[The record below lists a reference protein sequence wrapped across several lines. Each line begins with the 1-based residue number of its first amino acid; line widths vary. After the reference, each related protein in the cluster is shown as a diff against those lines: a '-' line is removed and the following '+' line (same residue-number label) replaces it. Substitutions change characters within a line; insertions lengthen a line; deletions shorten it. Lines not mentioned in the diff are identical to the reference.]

1 MFDDL
6 VKSDLVLYKQ
16 RNLDVKLIDVL
27 LGKLVLTYV
36 LYYGLAQAFKLWY
49 IVSTLRLQQEKCH
62 LSISSSKSM
71 SLSLS
76 RCTKFLTV
84 DTGGLVPLVKLL

>member
-36 LYYGLAQAFKLWY
+36 LYYSLAQAFKLWY
-49 IVSTLRLQQEKCH
+49 TVSTLRLQQEK
-62 LSISSSKSM
+62 
-71 SLSLS
+71 
-76 RCTKFLTV
+76 
-84 DTGGLVPLVKLL
+84 

>member
-49 IVSTLRLQQEKCH
+49 IVSTLQL
-62 LSISSSKSM
+62 
-71 SLSLS
+71 
-76 RCTKFLTV
+76 
-84 DTGGLVPLVKLL
+84 